1 MAAVL
6 KTAFAQ
12 ANVGSNP
19 TPSATKF
26 LQGVAN
32 MARKIKV
39 KAGQIEAVAELNNT
53 KTAQAI
59 WDALPIKA
67 RARLWG
73 DEIYFSIPVKLKL
86 EAGQETVNMGDLGYW
101 PTGTA
106 FCVFFGPTPVSKSKE
121 IRPASAV
128 TVFGRISGDATVFK
142 QVATGSA
149 ITIERID

>member
-1 MAAVL
+1 
-6 KTAFAQ
+6 
-12 ANVGSNP
+12 
-19 TPSATKF
+19 
-26 LQGVAN
+26 
-32 MARKIKV
+32 MARKIKIE
-39 KAGQIEAVAELNNT
+39 AGQIEAVAELNDT

-67 RARLWG
+67 RASLWG

-106 FCVFFGPTPVSKSKE
+106 FCIFFGPTPVSKGSE

-128 TVFGRISGDATVFK
+128 TVFGKISGDATVFK
-142 QVATGSA
+142 QVASGSA
-149 ITIERID
+149 ITIERIG